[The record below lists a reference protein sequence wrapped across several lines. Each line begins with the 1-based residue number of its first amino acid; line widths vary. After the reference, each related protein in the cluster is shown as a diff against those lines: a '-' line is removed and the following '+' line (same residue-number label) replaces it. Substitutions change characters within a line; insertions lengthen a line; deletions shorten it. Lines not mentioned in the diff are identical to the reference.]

1 MQAIFRALTAEL
13 LKIKR
18 TLALALVFLAPLTLA
33 FMELAIGF
41 QYGKRM
47 YRVGGDTWMTL
58 IEHITMMWVLLL
70 LPLFVTLEMGL
81 LGAVEHNNKTWKLL
95 YALPLPRWNIYA
107 AKQIIGMG
115 IIGLSMVVLSIMTI
129 GVGLIGRVLLPDLG
143 FDAPIPFMAL
153 LTNICLSFLAAW
165 LIISIHLWVSLHWS
179 NFVLAMGVG
188 IVATVFGIV
197 VIGSEWEQFDP
208 WTLPGVVSNG
218 LINAE
223 SYTLALSIGFLG
235 GILAAIAGCVEVSR
249 RDVLN

>member
-1 MQAIFRALTAEL
+1 MQGLFRALSAEL

-58 IEHITMMWVLLL
+58 IEHVTMMWVLLL

-95 YALPLPRWNIYA
+95 YALPLPRWSIYV

-115 IIGLSMVVLSIMTI
+115 IIGLSMVILSIMTI

-153 LTNICLSFLAAW
+153 ADQ
-165 LIISIHLWVSLHWS
+165 HLPVFPGSLVDHLHS
-179 NFVLAMGVG
+179 SVG
-188 IVATVFGIV
+188 QPAL
-197 VIGSEWEQFDP
+197 EQFCAVHGCGYRRYCVWYCGDR
-208 WTLPGVVSNG
+208 LGMGGV
-218 LINAE
+218 
-223 SYTLALSIGFLG
+223 
-235 GILAAIAGCVEVSR
+235 
-249 RDVLN
+249 